1 MVNREIK
8 SRIREKRKALG
19 YTQEY
24 LARELKISVN
34 SYRQIESGST
44 VLISKRVTDIA
55 SVLGI
60 APEEL
65 ISDRAFI
72 DTGQKRC
79 EEIEERYIEI
89 IKRKEADYKI
99 VRIEL
104 EATIESL
111 KLSLESKES
120 IIGVLKESLL
130 SYKEK

>member
-55 SVLGI
+55 VVLGI

-65 ISDRAFI
+65 ISGRAFI
-72 DTGQKRC
+72 DIGQKRC

-89 IKRKEADYKI
+89 IKRKDADYKI
-99 VRIEL
+99 ARIEL
-104 EATIESL
+104 EATIASL

>member
-8 SRIREKRKALG
+8 SRIREKRKTLG

-55 SVLGI
+55 AVLGI

-65 ISDRAFI
+65 ISGRAFI

-89 IKRKEADYKI
+89 IKRKDADYKI
-99 VRIEL
+99 ARIEL

>member
-34 SYRQIESGST
+34 SYRQIESGPT

-55 SVLGI
+55 AVLGI

-65 ISDRAFI
+65 ISGQAFT
-72 DTGQKRC
+72 DTGQKKC
-79 EEIEERYIEI
+79 EEIEEHYIEI
-89 IKRKEADYKI
+89 IKRKDADNKI
-99 VRIEL
+99 LKIEL
-104 EATIESL
+104 ESTIESL

-120 IIGVLKESLL
+120 IIGVLKESLQ